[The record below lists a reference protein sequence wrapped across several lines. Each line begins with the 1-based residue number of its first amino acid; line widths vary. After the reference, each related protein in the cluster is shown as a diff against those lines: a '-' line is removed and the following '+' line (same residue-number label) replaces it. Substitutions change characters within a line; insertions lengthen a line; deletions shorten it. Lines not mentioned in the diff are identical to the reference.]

1 MMKPWIAV
9 LLAFLV
15 VLINLLN
22 WVKQVSCM
30 TQGVF
35 GILPRGTNFVCFK
48 TPNSSNEGI

>member
-1 MMKPWIAV
+1 MMKPWIGV
-9 LLAFLV
+9 LLAILV

-35 GILPRGTNFVCFK
+35 GILAMN
-48 TPNSSNEGI
+48 GILHVLNPEL